1 MRREQNQATRDG
13 NGYGIRFEVR
23 AHLLLFIPMWVRQAI
38 RRCDGAN
45 CLTANKCRL
54 FDLAT
59 GIDRAYLRGF
69 LQIKTEHLHSFAKLY
84 RYWNAT

>member
-1 MRREQNQATRDG
+1 MRREQNQAARDG
-13 NGYGIRFEVR
+13 NGCGSRWEVR
-23 AHLLLFIPMWVRQAI
+23 AHLLLFIPCALVRRFAVAPARI
-38 RRCDGAN
+38 

-69 LQIKTEHLHSFAKLY
+69 LEIKTDHLHSFAKLY